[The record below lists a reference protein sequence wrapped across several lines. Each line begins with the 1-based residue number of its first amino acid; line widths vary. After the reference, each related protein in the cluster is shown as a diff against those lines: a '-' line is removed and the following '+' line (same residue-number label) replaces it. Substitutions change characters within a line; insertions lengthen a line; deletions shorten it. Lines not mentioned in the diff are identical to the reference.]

1 MELKVKWTDF
11 SKNELKNIF
20 EYYKDKASV
29 AIARKLVTGIVNET
43 LRLKLRPTIG
53 QEEELLKNSDKEFR
67 YIVFKN
73 YKIIYFVNSQLNTIE
88 VVDVFDTRQ
97 NPNKNIFVRQKCQQS
112 ASDTEDNSPIGKGG
126 QPFYICPYII
136 CMRVSENPDGSAV
149 CDNDPAGQHKP
160 VNHQPCCQSQQCNIL
175 HGATRQQQ

>member
-1 MELKVKWTDF
+1 MELKVEWTDF

-43 LRLKLRPTIG
+43 LRLKLQPIIG

-97 NPNKNIFVRQKCQQS
+97 NPIKIKRTK
-112 ASDTEDNSPIGKGG
+112 
-126 QPFYICPYII
+126 
-136 CMRVSENPDGSAV
+136 
-149 CDNDPAGQHKP
+149 
-160 VNHQPCCQSQQCNIL
+160 
-175 HGATRQQQ
+175 

>member
-20 EYYKDKASV
+20 EYYKAKASV

-43 LRLKLRPTIG
+43 LRLKLQPTIG

-97 NPNKNIFVRQKCQQS
+97 NPIKIKRTK
-112 ASDTEDNSPIGKGG
+112 
-126 QPFYICPYII
+126 
-136 CMRVSENPDGSAV
+136 
-149 CDNDPAGQHKP
+149 
-160 VNHQPCCQSQQCNIL
+160 
-175 HGATRQQQ
+175 

>member
-43 LRLKLRPTIG
+43 LRLKPQPTIG

-97 NPNKNIFVRQKCQQS
+97 NPIKIKRTK
-112 ASDTEDNSPIGKGG
+112 
-126 QPFYICPYII
+126 
-136 CMRVSENPDGSAV
+136 
-149 CDNDPAGQHKP
+149 
-160 VNHQPCCQSQQCNIL
+160 
-175 HGATRQQQ
+175 

>member
-20 EYYKDKASV
+20 EYYKDKASA

-43 LRLKLRPTIG
+43 LRLKLQPTIG

-97 NPNKNIFVRQKCQQS
+97 NPIKIKRTK
-112 ASDTEDNSPIGKGG
+112 
-126 QPFYICPYII
+126 
-136 CMRVSENPDGSAV
+136 
-149 CDNDPAGQHKP
+149 
-160 VNHQPCCQSQQCNIL
+160 
-175 HGATRQQQ
+175 

>member
-43 LRLKLRPTIG
+43 LRLQLQPTIG

-97 NPNKNIFVRQKCQQS
+97 NPIKIKRTKQ
-112 ASDTEDNSPIGKGG
+112 
-126 QPFYICPYII
+126 
-136 CMRVSENPDGSAV
+136 
-149 CDNDPAGQHKP
+149 
-160 VNHQPCCQSQQCNIL
+160 
-175 HGATRQQQ
+175 

>member
-1 MELKVKWTDF
+1 MQLKVEWTDF

-43 LRLKLRPTIG
+43 LRLQLQPTIG
-53 QEEELLKNSDKEFR
+53 QEEELMKNSDKEFR

-97 NPNKNIFVRQKCQQS
+97 NPIKIKRTKQ
-112 ASDTEDNSPIGKGG
+112 
-126 QPFYICPYII
+126 
-136 CMRVSENPDGSAV
+136 
-149 CDNDPAGQHKP
+149 
-160 VNHQPCCQSQQCNIL
+160 
-175 HGATRQQQ
+175 

>member
-29 AIARKLVTGIVNET
+29 AIARKLVTEIVNET
-43 LRLKLRPTIG
+43 LRLKLQPTIG

-97 NPNKNIFVRQKCQQS
+97 NPIKIKRAK
-112 ASDTEDNSPIGKGG
+112 
-126 QPFYICPYII
+126 
-136 CMRVSENPDGSAV
+136 
-149 CDNDPAGQHKP
+149 
-160 VNHQPCCQSQQCNIL
+160 
-175 HGATRQQQ
+175 

>member
-20 EYYKDKASV
+20 ECYKDKASV

-43 LRLKLRPTIG
+43 LRLKLQPTIG

-97 NPNKNIFVRQKCQQS
+97 NPIKIKRTK
-112 ASDTEDNSPIGKGG
+112 
-126 QPFYICPYII
+126 
-136 CMRVSENPDGSAV
+136 
-149 CDNDPAGQHKP
+149 
-160 VNHQPCCQSQQCNIL
+160 
-175 HGATRQQQ
+175 